1 MDVWSIPLSQAARPK
16 TPRTTRRTRSP
27 GGGGTSA
34 KRARGSGYTATE
46 RSLFNALGTVGRSGA
61 KREDVRSGTE
71 IKVKGLF
78 IRAKTLCAERRQS
91 VHKRF
96 PFDRHQT
103 RERLIKPRTR
113 KIAILPGFCPS
124 PGSQPV
130 PQRGAQVF
138 AQADVFSDDVDDLL
152 CPLFFGCCL
161 LEQTHRP
168 PHAQTSARSL
178 VGHDNSDSRR
188 YSCTDR

>member
-1 MDVWSIPLSQAARPK
+1 MTRSLEALRWESALISSCSTAISSPPTLRQSKIRRWLPPISMDVWSIPLSPAARPK

-96 PFDRHQT
+96 PLDRHQT
-103 RERLIKPRTR
+103 RERLIKSQDKENCNPPRFLSVAGEPAR
-113 KIAILPGFCPS
+113 APA
-124 PGSQPV
+124 GSSSI
-130 PQRGAQVF
+130 RAG
-138 AQADVFSDDVDDLL
+138 
-152 CPLFFGCCL
+152 
-161 LEQTHRP
+161 
-168 PHAQTSARSL
+168 
-178 VGHDNSDSRR
+178 R
-188 YSCTDR
+188 YV

>member
-1 MDVWSIPLSQAARPK
+1 MDVWSIPLRPAARPK
-16 TPRTTRRTRSP
+16 RPRTTRRTRSP

-96 PFDRHQT
+96 PLDRHQT
-103 RERLIKPRTR
+103 RERLIKSQDKENCNPPRFLSR
-113 KIAILPGFCPS
+113 RRGASPCPS
-124 PGSQPV
+124 GELKYSRRPI
-130 PQRGAQVF
+130 
-138 AQADVFSDDVDDLL
+138 
-152 CPLFFGCCL
+152 CL
-161 LEQTHRP
+161 AMTLTTSC
-168 PHAQTSARSL
+168 ALSSLAVACSSSTSASSRSNERQKL
-178 VGHDNSDSRR
+178 GRA
-188 YSCTDR
+188 